1 MDRRDESPGDLVGI
15 VTALRWYDVT
25 PYLGL
30 PIQWEAGGALVAGL
44 TQLSRPA

>member
-1 MDRRDESPGDLVGI
+1 MDRCREFPGDLVGS

-30 PIQWEAGGALVAGL
+30 PIQWEAVGALVAGL
-44 TQLSRPA
+44 TRLSRPV